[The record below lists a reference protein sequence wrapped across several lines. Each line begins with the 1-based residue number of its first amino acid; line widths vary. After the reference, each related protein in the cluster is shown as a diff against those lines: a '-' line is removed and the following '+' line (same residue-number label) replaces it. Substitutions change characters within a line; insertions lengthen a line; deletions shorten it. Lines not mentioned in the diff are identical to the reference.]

1 MELVL
6 RTAAV
11 YALLWLL
18 MRVTGKRELAALG
31 PFDLVLIVVIGDVV
45 QQAVTQED
53 MSFTG
58 ALIVLS
64 TMGTIVL
71 GVSAATRRSDRL
83 RAMIDG
89 HPTTVVHE
97 GDVVDEALRLERLPA
112 AELMEAA
119 RGKGIDDLAKVRFAI
134 IEPNGT
140 FSFITF
146 DDNSDGSSSD
156 GNSSDAE
163 ADDDRP

>member
-6 RTAAV
+6 RTVAV

-18 MRVTGKRELAALG
+18 MRATGKRELAALG

-58 ALIVLS
+58 ALIVLA

-71 GVSAATRRSDRL
+71 GVSAVTRRCSSGESMRMTLNSSVSRSRSSLATRLCSR
-83 RAMIDG
+83 
-89 HPTTVVHE
+89 
-97 GDVVDEALRLERLPA
+97 
-112 AELMEAA
+112 
-119 RGKGIDDLAKVRFAI
+119 
-134 IEPNGT
+134 
-140 FSFITF
+140 
-146 DDNSDGSSSD
+146 
-156 GNSSDAE
+156 
-163 ADDDRP
+163 

>member
-6 RTAAV
+6 RTVAV

-18 MRVTGKRELAALG
+18 MRATGKRELAALG

-58 ALIVLS
+58 ALIVLA

-71 GVSAATRRSDRL
+71 GVSAVTRRSDRV
-83 RAMIDG
+83 RRVIEG
-89 HPTTVVHE
+89 QPTTVVRD
-97 GDVVDEALRLERLPA
+97 GAVVDDAMRLERLPLA
-112 AELMEAA
+112 DLMEAA
-119 RGKGIDDLAKVRFAI
+119 RSKGIDDLDKVRFAI
-134 IEPNGT
+134 VEPNGV
-140 FSFITF
+140 FSFITV
-146 DDNSDGSSSD
+146 
-156 GNSSDAE
+156 DAE
-163 ADDDRP
+163 AGDDADGARPAASA